1 MARLD
6 DLSERE
12 ARILDAIIQLYV
24 ENAEPA
30 GSQAV
35 VARSRLGVSA
45 ATVRNTMG
53 DLEARGYLYH
63 THTSSGRVPTDLA
76 YRVYVDRL
84 MRHAPPSSR
93 ERERIESEVSGLT
106 TGGGAIEEIL
116 RRAAQV
122 LGVLTQELGVA
133 VAPALDAAILE
144 RLELVRVS
152 SERLLVVLTLQSGFV
167 RTIFLEVPSAVAAE
181 AVEHV
186 ARILNERL
194 AGLPLGEIRASVG
207 ERLRDADGTGKAA
220 ALLNVFVAQREDV
233 FDAEPD
239 GGGLVL
245 GSAQPLADQPEFA
258 SNGRMRDLL
267 ELTERRDLLR
277 TAFEAHR
284 RRGLT
289 ITIGTENDDPKL
301 AEFTLVTASYR
312 RGELAGVV
320 GVLGPTRMPYD
331 KIIGLVDHTSRLVEG
346 LLT

>member
-1 MARLD
+1 MLRVD

-12 ARILDAIIQLYV
+12 ARILDTIIQLYV

-35 VARSRLGVSA
+35 AARARLGVSA
-45 ATVRNTMG
+45 ATVRNAMS
-53 DLEARGYLYH
+53 DLEARGYLFH
-63 THTSSGRVPTDLA
+63 THTSSGRIPTDRA

-84 MRHAPPSSR
+84 MRHAPPSSH
-93 ERERIESEVSGLT
+93 ELERIESEVVALSG
-106 TGGGAIEEIL
+106 GGGAIEEIL
-116 RRAAQV
+116 KRAAQV

-133 VAPALDAAILE
+133 IAPALDQAVLE

-152 SERLLVVLTLQSGFV
+152 SERLLVVLTLESGFV
-167 RTIFLEVPSAVAAE
+167 RTIFLEVPGAVAAE
-181 AVEHV
+181 VVEHV

-194 AGLPLGEIRASVG
+194 AGLPLGEIRTSVAD
-207 ERLRDADGTGKAA
+207 RLRDADGIGHGSR
-220 ALLNVFVAQREDV
+220 LLNVFVAQREEV
-233 FDAEPD
+233 FDSQPD
-239 GGGLVL
+239 GGLLL

-267 ELTERRDLLR
+267 ELTERRDLLKS
-277 TAFEAHR
+277 AFEAHR

-312 RGELAGVV
+312 RGDLAGVV

>member
-6 DLSERE
+6 ELSERE
-12 ARILDAIIQLYV
+12 ARILDTIIQVYV
-24 ENAEPA
+24 ESAEPA

-35 VARSRLGVSA
+35 AARSKLGVSP
-45 ATVRNTMG
+45 ATVRNTMS
-53 DLEARGYLYH
+53 DLEARGYLFH
-63 THTSSGRVPTDLA
+63 THTSSGRVPTDQA
-76 YRVYVDRL
+76 YRAYVDRL
-84 MRHAPPSSR
+84 IRHAPPSDA
-93 ERERIESEVSGLT
+93 ERERLASEVAM
-106 TGGGAIEEIL
+106 GGGSGPIEEIL

-133 VAPALDAAILE
+133 VAPALDVAVLE

-152 SERLLVVLTLQSGFV
+152 SDRLLVVLTLASGFV
-167 RTIFLEVPSAVAAE
+167 RTIFLEVPSVVAPE

-194 AGLPLGEIRASVG
+194 AGLPLGEIRSSVH
-207 ERLRDADGTGKAA
+207 ERLRDADGAGHGAG
-220 ALLNVFVAQREDV
+220 LLNVFIAQREGL
-233 FDAEPD
+233 FDAQPE
-239 GGGLVL
+239 GGVLL

-258 SNGRMRDLL
+258 SNGRIRELL
-267 ELTERRDLLR
+267 ELTERRDVLR

-312 RGELAGVV
+312 RGDLTGVL

-331 KIIGLVDHTSRLVEG
+331 KIIGLVEHTSRMVEG